1 MKINGYDLEVD
12 FTDADFIDKI
22 EQSAKIVEE
31 NIDTNK
37 PEKMSMA
44 EYIKKECQIV
54 RDFFDNVFGTGTSEK
69 IFGNKYSLSICVSTF
84 QQFIDAK
91 LRQQEELEQIVNKYS
106 PERLK

>member
-1 MKINGYDLEVD
+1 MKINGYELEVD
-12 FTDADFIDKI
+12 FTDADFIEKI
-22 EQSAKIVEE
+22 EKYAKQVEE
-31 NIDTNK
+31 NIEIKK
-37 PEKMSMA
+37 PKNISMA
-44 EYIKKECQIV
+44 EYIRKECQIV
-54 RDFFDNVFGTGTSEK
+54 RDFFDNVFEAGTADK